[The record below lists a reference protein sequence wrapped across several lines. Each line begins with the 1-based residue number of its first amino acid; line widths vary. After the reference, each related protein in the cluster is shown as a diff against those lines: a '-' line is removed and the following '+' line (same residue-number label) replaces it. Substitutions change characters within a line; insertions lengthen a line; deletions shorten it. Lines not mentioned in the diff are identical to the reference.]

1 MTTNNKLQTIFD
13 KRNERLT
20 LQKKC
25 NQLEQEEKDLMYE
38 LTKEMV
44 SHGTPCFQ
52 LYGYTA
58 NMEVKDTPTAENWP
72 QILEYIKETG
82 SVDLLQK
89 RLTESA
95 VKARWTAGVD
105 VPGVLNIPKHVITIT
120 KD

>member
-1 MTTNNKLQTIFD
+1 
-13 KRNERLT
+13 
-20 LQKKC
+20 
-25 NQLEQEEKDLMYE
+25 
-38 LTKEMV
+38 MV
-44 SHGTPCFQ
+44 AHGTECFQ

-58 NMEVKDTPTAENWP
+58 NMETKQTASVQSWP